1 MKKLLKGCFD
11 AQTIFYF
18 CSAHPQI
25 ILLEIPLSLLLH
37 PNPKCQNQGTFG
49 DLTSKHCFNTLIFHK
64 GQEGRIRVGHNLWK
78 TNQPNFFFLFPYFV
92 NCCPLPAKWNKI
104 VLESNYLAF
113 VSSRRKFSIVVA
125 AKRQFMRAV
134 AITVAFFWLF
144 SSATV
149 AGPSWEIVDYVPL
162 LLLLSFL

>member
-25 ILLEIPLSLLLH
+25 ILLEIPLSLLH
-37 PNPKCQNQGTFG
+37 PNPKCQNQRTFG

-64 GQEGRIRVGHNLWK
+64 GQEGSVRVGNKLWK
-78 TNQPNFFFLFPYFV
+78 SNHPNFSLFFML
-92 NCCPLPAKWNKI
+92 CKLLSSAKWNKI
-104 VLESNYLAF
+104 VLESNYLLTF

>member
-18 CSAHPQI
+18 CSAHTQI
-25 ILLEIPLSLLLH
+25 ILLEIPLSLLH

-49 DLTSKHCFNTLIFHK
+49 DQHANNVSILWFSTEAKRVALGWVINCENQTTLIS
-64 GQEGRIRVGHNLWK
+64 
-78 TNQPNFFFLFPYFV
+78 PFFFMHCKL
-92 NCCPLPAKWNKI
+92 LSSAKWNKI

-134 AITVAFFWLF
+134 AITVAFF
-144 SSATV
+144 
-149 AGPSWEIVDYVPL
+149 DYFL
-162 LLLLSFL
+162 LLLWLDPHGKL